1 MEKFIMK
8 QELTQSYIE
17 QGVINS
23 QKHQSEFPE
32 KFSIEYDGKESE
44 AYLQS
49 NGTIKFNKLKEMYLI
64 EGDVIELY
72 EVKPKEIYKIKC
84 NSRSKYD
91 EYSHKEAK
99 ELLQQNAPD
108 ILEEIQTI
116 IGNIKPYQHGKYEGE
131 TIKENI
137 SPRFEDKG
145 WKKEWQVSFG
155 TDKKDRIDFYKNDV
169 AIEMEFSNSVVFF
182 RDFFRFMILHKKG
195 DIKIGVIITYS
206 ERAFKLWSG
215 KVNSQEGTRASLK
228 ILKDLL
234 EGDYKRI
241 VEVPIWCIGIH

>member
-23 QKHQSEFPE
+23 QKHQSEFPN

-44 AYLQS
+44 AYLQR

-72 EVKPKEIYKIKC
+72 EIKPKEIYKIKC
-84 NSRSKYD
+84 NSLSKYD
-91 EYSHKEAK
+91 EYSYKDAIG
-99 ELLQQNAPD
+99 LLQQEAPH

-116 IGNIKPYQHGKYEGE
+116 IGNIKPYQHGKSEGE

-145 WKKEWQVSFG
+145 WEKEWQVPFG
-155 TDKKDRIDFYKNDV
+155 TDKKDRIDFHKNDV

-182 RDFFRFMILHKKG
+182 RDFFRFMILHKKRA
-195 DIKIGVIITYS
+195 IKIGVIITYS
-206 ERAFKLWSG
+206 ERAFKLWPG
-215 KVNSQEGTRASLK
+215 KVNSQEGIRASLK

-234 EGDYKRI
+234 EGDYKTI
-241 VEVPIWCIGIH
+241 VDVPIWCIGIH